1 MRKLAPIHRKRVVRV
16 AFGAAV
22 LLLSTLTLAQADAK
36 ITASATA
43 TVQPGTFSG
52 KAFDACTAPS
62 SASMAAWRKASPYR
76 GIGIYIGGNN
86 RGCTQKNLTAEW
98 VRTQVAAGWHLI
110 PLYVGP
116 QAACTTTK
124 KKNLISNSK
133 AATQGAAAAQD
144 AVAQARALGLAAQS
158 TLIYDMEAYQ
168 TNDAACRKAVLA
180 FMGAWSAK
188 LHDLGYL
195 SGFYSSMGSGVA
207 DQVANYAAPGYVRP
221 DYLDFARWDKVA
233 TLSDA
238 GLPASYWSP
247 HRRMKQYIGDHKETW
262 GGVTINID
270 SNLVDFAP
278 LPAAKLADFNR
289 NGWSDVLARTSS
301 TGNLFLYPGN
311 GTYADEKARRSI
323 GRGWGSMNSIV
334 RIGDLNRDGYTDL
347 VARVSA
353 SGDLYFYPGRSSGSL
368 GTRKLLW
375 KKFKKMRE
383 IAAIGDLNKDGYPDL
398 VANQSGSADL
408 YLYPG
413 QKGTKLGKAKRIA
426 KGGWNTMSE
435 LAGVADFNRDGYPD
449 LVARQSST
457 GKLFLFPG
465 RKGGTLGAKKQIGT
479 GWNNKRDLIG
489 VGDFDRDGYPDVAA
503 VLKTPG
509 SLMLY
514 RGNGKT
520 LVTSVRL
527 ATGYKGRSPLF

>member
-1 MRKLAPIHRKRVVRV
+1 MRTMAPLHRKRVVRA
-16 AFGAAV
+16 AFGVAV
-22 LLLSTLTLAQADAK
+22 ILLSTLTLAQADA
-36 ITASATA
+36 TMSAGAAA

-62 SASMAAWRKASPYR
+62 SATMAAWRKASPYR
-76 GIGIYIGGNN
+76 GIGIYVGGNN
-86 RGCTQKNLTAEW
+86 RGCTQKNLTAGW

-116 QAACTTTK
+116 QASCTTTK
-124 KKNLISNSK
+124 KKNLISNTK
-133 AATQGAAAAQD
+133 AAAQGATAAQD
-144 AVAQARALGLAAQS
+144 AVVQARALGLAAQS
-158 TLIYDMEAYQ
+158 VLIYDMEAYR
-168 TNDAACRKAVLA
+168 TNDAACRKGVLA
-180 FMGAWSAK
+180 FMSAWTAK

-233 TLSDA
+233 TLTDT
-238 GLPASYWSP
+238 GLPATHWSP
-247 HRRMKQYIGDHKETW
+247 HRRMKQYQGDHKETW

-278 LPAAKLADFNR
+278 LPAAKLADHNG

-311 GTYADEKARRSI
+311 GTYADEKTRKKLGS
-323 GRGWGSMNSIV
+323 GWQTMNSIV
-334 RIGDLNRDGYTDL
+334 RIGDLNRDGYPDV
-347 VARVSA
+347 VARVA
-353 SGDLYFYPGRSSGSL
+353 ANGYLYFYPGRSSGSL
-368 GTRKLLW
+368 GTRKLLS
-375 KKFKKMRE
+375 KDFKKMRE
-383 IAAIGDLNKDGYPDL
+383 ITAIGDLNKDGYPDL
-398 VANQSGSADL
+398 VAAQTSNHHL

-413 QKGTKLGKAKRIA
+413 VKGTKLAGRKLIA
-426 KGGWNTMSE
+426 KGGWDQRNE
-435 LAGVADFNRDGYPD
+435 LTGVGDFNRDGHPD
-449 LVARQSST
+449 LMVRQ
-457 GKLFLFPG
+457 GKAGQLFLYPG
-465 RKGGTLGAKKQIGT
+465 RKGTLGARKQLGT
-479 GWNNKRDLIG
+479 GWNNKRDLLG
-489 VGDFDRDGYPDVAA
+489 VGDFDRDGYTDLVA

-514 RGNGKT
+514 RGTGSG
-520 LVTSVRL
+520 LRPGLRL

>member
-1 MRKLAPIHRKRVVRV
+1 MRKMAPIHRKRVVGV

-36 ITASATA
+36 ITASITP

-62 SASMAAWRKASPYR
+62 TETMAAWRTASPYR

-86 RGCTQKNLTAEW
+86 RGCTQKNLTADW
-98 VRTQVAAGWHLI
+98 VRTQVAAGWHLL

-116 QAACTTTK
+116 QSACTTTT
-124 KKNLISNSK
+124 KKNLISNAK
-133 AATQGAAAAQD
+133 AAAQGASSAQD

-158 TLIYDMEAYQ
+158 VLIYDMEAYR
-168 TNDAACRKAVLA
+168 TTDAACRKAVLA

-207 DQVANYAAPGYVRP
+207 DQVTNYAAPGYVRP

-233 TLSDA
+233 TLNDA
-238 GLPASYWSP
+238 GLPAAYWSP
-247 HRRMKQYIGDHKETW
+247 HRRMKQYIGGHKETW

-311 GTYADEKARRSI
+311 GSYADEKARRSI

-347 VARVSA
+347 VARVS
-353 SGDLYFYPGRSSGSL
+353 STGDLYFYPGRSNGSL

-398 VANQSGSADL
+398 VAAQTGGKDL

-413 QKGTKLGKAKRIA
+413 KKGTKLGSPKRIA
-426 KGGWNTMSE
+426 TGGWNTMNE

-449 LVARQSST
+449 LVARQAST
-457 GKLFLFPG
+457 GKLFLYPG
-465 RKGGTLGAKKQIGT
+465 RKGGTLAAKKQIGT

-509 SLMLY
+509 SLILY

-520 LVTSVRL
+520 LLGGVQL
-527 ATGYKGRSPLF
+527 ATGYKGRAPLF